1 MVNLVNRD
9 PEGITV
15 KGTMLFL
22 YATDAIYRDHS
33 FLNGYEH
40 RQLAKCLR
48 ALPFLSWV

>member
-22 YATDAIYRDHS
+22 YATDAIYKEITAFSMDMS
-33 FLNGYEH
+33 IAN
-40 RQLAKCLR
+40 
-48 ALPFLSWV
+48 